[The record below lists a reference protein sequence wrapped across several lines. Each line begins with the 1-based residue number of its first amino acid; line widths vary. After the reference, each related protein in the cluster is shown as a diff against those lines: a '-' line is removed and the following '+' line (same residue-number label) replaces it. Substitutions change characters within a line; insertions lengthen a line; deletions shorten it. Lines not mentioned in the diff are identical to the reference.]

1 MIRPEDRALR
11 ANGRSVVGEEK
22 GTVTTE
28 RKTRHPQ

>member
-22 GTVTTE
+22 GTVTIE
-28 RKTRHPQ
+28 RKTLHLQ